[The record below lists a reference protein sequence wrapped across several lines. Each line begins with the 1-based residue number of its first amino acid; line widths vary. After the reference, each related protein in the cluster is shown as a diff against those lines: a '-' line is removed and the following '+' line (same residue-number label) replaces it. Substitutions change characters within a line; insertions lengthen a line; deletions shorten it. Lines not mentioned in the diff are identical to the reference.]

1 MKKKKYV
8 IIAVLLFYG
17 LVGYG
22 QQDPQFTQYMYNTT
36 SINPAYAGSR
46 GLLSFNVLY
55 RAQWVGLEGAP
66 KTAHFSMNTPLGD
79 KGVGIGL
86 SFYND
91 EIGPSV
97 ENNITVDYSYTIQ
110 VGQRDVMLSF
120 GLKGGFQMLNIDFNT
135 LTIYN
140 PEDIPF
146 QANINDSF
154 QPIVGFGALLHSDTW
169 YLGLS
174 SPNLLQTDYF
184 NDAILSVGSERM
196 HAYLMGGFVFDLQH
210 EWEFKPAFLLRS
222 VSGAPLN
229 IDLSVNFWYQK
240 KVSFGVNYLWDASV
254 STLIGLQ
261 ATKHFMIGYNYDLD
275 TTELSRYSNGSHELF
290 LRWELF
296 TKVRSSACPRFF

>member
-1 MKKKKYV
+1 MKKKKR
-8 IIAVLLFYG
+8 IILVLFLCIE
-17 LVGYG
+17 LIGYG

-36 SINPAYAGSR
+36 TVNPAYAGSR

-66 KTAHFSMNTPLGD
+66 KTAHLSMNTPLGD

-110 VGQRDVMLSF
+110 VGQRNVMLSF
-120 GLKGGFQMLNIDFNT
+120 GLKGGFQMLNIDFNK
-135 LTIYN
+135 LDIYN
-140 PEDIPF
+140 PDDIPL
-146 QANINDSF
+146 QTNINDRF
-154 QPIVGFGALLHSDTW
+154 QPIIGFGLLLHTDNW

-174 SPNLLQTDYF
+174 SPNLLKTDYF
-184 NDAILSVGSERM
+184 NDAILSVGSERI
-196 HAYLMGGFVFDLQH
+196 HSYLMGGYVFDLQN
-210 EWEFKPAFLLRS
+210 EWEFKPAFLMRS
-222 VSGAPLN
+222 VVGAPL
-229 IDLSVNFWYQK
+229 SVDVSANFWYQK
-240 KVSFGVNYLWDASV
+240 KVSVGVNYRWNASV
-254 STLIGLQ
+254 SSLIGFQ
-261 ATKHFMIGYNYDLD
+261 VNDQFMIGYNYDLD

-296 TKVRSSACPRFF
+296 TKVRASACPRFF